1 MLPQACLNCFDAS
14 GNDVRT
20 SKHAGHRLLGAAAA
34 ATPWLSPSLHD
45 TKHWILARLQASQ
58 DDTIALQQ
66 AVASGKGPG
75 SLTGTTDP
83 AVRQG
88 LEARTHIPGSS
99 GTGGIGSGTTGTGGV
114 GSGTGLGS
122 GTGTGTGTGVGS
134 GTGTGTGIGS
144 GATSGIGGHK

>member
-1 MLPQACLNCFDAS
+1 MLSRP
-14 GNDVRT
+14 
-20 SKHAGHRLLGAAAA
+20 
-34 ATPWLSPSLHD
+34 
-45 TKHWILARLQASQ
+45 QASQ

-75 SLTGTTDP
+75 ALTGTTDP

-99 GTGGIGSGTTGTGGV
+99 GTGG
-114 GSGTGLGS
+114 L

-134 GTGTGTGIGS
+134 GAGTGIGS
-144 GATSGIGGHK
+144 TGTSGIGSGTGTGVGSGTTSGIGGHK